1 MSLLVFDEGIGA
13 RVCPLCG
20 KPSADWHNGAPVI
33 DAKVCTHCNEEVII
47 PARLR
52 ESLERDTI

>member
-1 MSLLVFDEGIGA
+1 MSLLVFDEAQNA

-20 KPSADWHNGAPVI
+20 KPSDDWHNGAPLI
-33 DAKVCTHCNEEVII
+33 DAQVCTECNENAVI

-52 ESLERDTI
+52 EALERDKI